1 MTQTQTSTST
11 SARPEP
17 VVLSIGVFDGVH
29 IGHQELLRRTVSA
42 AQNLEV
48 ASAALTFAPHPR
60 SVLSDEP
67 DLKYLLPIT
76 RRLELIRAQGVQH
89 VILREF
95 DRTLGQLSAYEFF
108 LQLTQSLTLQ
118 RLVVGENFRLGR
130 NREAGIAELRTLG
143 ASMGWDVQAV
153 PPVELEGQIVTSSRL
168 RQLLADSG
176 DVQLAARLLGRPF
189 ELSGPIVQGFG
200 RGRTIGVPTAN
211 VQVAS
216 ELLVPRNGV
225 YLCSVQLDGGPQAQQ
240 VGVLN
245 IGIRPT
251 FDSGARSIEVH
262 LVDWSG
268 DLYGRTITLHF
279 LHRLRGEQ
287 KFANV
292 DALTG
297 QIGLD
302 IARARELARTFYS
315 A

>member
-1 MTQTQTSTST
+1 M
-11 SARPEP
+11 
-17 VVLSIGVFDGVH
+17 LSIGVFDGVH
-29 IGHQELLRRTVSA
+29 VGHQELLRRTVGA

-48 ASAALTFAPHPR
+48 APTALTFAPHPR
-60 SVLSDEP
+60 SVLSEEH

-95 DRTLGQLSAYEFF
+95 DRELAQLTAHEFF
-108 LQLTQSLTLQ
+108 LRLTESLSIQ

-130 NREAGIAELRTLG
+130 NREAGIGELRALG
-143 ASMGWDVQAV
+143 ASMGWEVEPV
-153 PPVELEGQIVTSSRL
+153 PPLEIEGQVVTSSRI
-168 RQLLADSG
+168 RQLLTG
-176 DVQLAARLLGRPF
+176 TGNVQLAARLLGRPF
-189 ELSGPIVQGFG
+189 EVSGPVVQGFG

-216 ELLVPRNGV
+216 DLLVPRNGV
-225 YLCSVQLDGGPQAQQ
+225 YLCSVQLECDPQAQL

-251 FDSGARSIEVH
+251 FDSGPRSVEVH
-262 LVDWSG
+262 LLDWSG
-268 DLYGRTITLHF
+268 DLYDQTITLHF
-279 LHRLRGEQ
+279 LHWLREEQ
-287 KFANV
+287 KFASV
-292 DALTG
+292 DALIE

-302 IARARELARTFYS
+302 IAQARELARIFYS